1 MEPVNTD
8 MQDIKQGNIHDYD
21 NYLEYFNNKP
31 ITQNYKTEYHSV
43 TFVSTGIIP
52 YDGGI
57 TTMLHLGTLLSKKG
71 YDVYYQSCVPQKV
84 EDMQTNAEFN
94 FPGYQGTCLAE
105 ASFSQHHSDIW
116 IATLW
121 ETAYL
126 IKNLPG
132 YKMYFVQDY
141 EPYFYPYGDRS
152 QLAKRSYQLG
162 LHMVSLGS
170 WCAEMVRQQCELDSP
185 LDQINF
191 PVDVN
196 HYQYHHRNF
205 QEYPGK
211 KELNLAVYTKFNS
224 PRRAP
229 INIQLLLY
237 NTEKLLAQKNIKLN
251 ISYFGTIKTEK
262 FINGKNLGKLNKEQL
277 RELYYNAD
285 FGIAPSMTN
294 FSLVPFEMMSCG
306 LPFLDF
312 EEGTGKDFIPDD
324 CCYYTKFNEYDL
336 SHLFEEI
343 CNEPTKLERKTKNA
357 KSYLTQITWG
367 KTLTD
372 FLAIIENIER
382 KSGTSA
388 N

>member
-8 MQDIKQGNIHDYD
+8 MEDIKQGNIHDYD

-31 ITQNYKTEYHSV
+31 VTQDYRTNYHSV

-84 EDMQTNAEFN
+84 ENMQTNAEFN

-105 ASFSQHHSDIW
+105 ESFSEHNSDIW

-152 QLAKRSYQLG
+152 QLAKRSYELG
-162 LHMVSLGS
+162 LHMVSLGP
-170 WCAEMVRQQCELDSP
+170 WCAEMVRKQCKLNSP

-191 PVDVN
+191 PVDVE
-196 HYQYHHRNF
+196 HYQRQTRDF
-205 QEYPGK
+205 TKYPNK

-229 INIQLLLY
+229 INLQLVLY
-237 NTEKLLAQKNIKLN
+237 NTEKLLAQKKIKLN
-251 ISYFGTIKTEK
+251 INYFGTNKSEV
-262 FINGKNLGKLNKEQL
+262 FINGKNLGKLSKNQL
-277 RELYYNAD
+277 RELYYNSD

-306 LPFLDF
+306 LPFIDF
-312 EEGTGKDFIPDD
+312 EEGTGQDFIPDD
-324 CCYYTKFNEYDL
+324 CCWYTRFNEYDL
-336 SHLFEEI
+336 AELFEKI
-343 CNEPTKLERKTKNA
+343 CCEPHKLERKTNHAKN
-357 KSYLTQITWG
+357 YLNQITWK

-372 FLAIIENIER
+372 FLQLITHIER
-382 KSGTSA
+382 KRG
-388 N
+388 

>member
-8 MQDIKQGNIHDYD
+8 MEDIKQGNIHDYD
-21 NYLEYFNNKP
+21 NYLDYFNNKP
-31 ITQNYKTEYHSV
+31 VTQDYKTNYHSV

-84 EDMQTNAEFN
+84 EDMRTNAEFN

-105 ASFSQHHSDIW
+105 KSFSQHSSDIW

-152 QLAKRSYQLG
+152 FLAKRSYQLG

-170 WCAEMVRQQCELDSP
+170 WCAEMIQKECQLESP

-191 PVDVN
+191 PVDVE
-196 HYQYHHRNF
+196 HYKLKTRDF
-205 QEYPGK
+205 TKYPAK
-211 KELNLAVYTKFNS
+211 KSLNLAVYTKFNS

-229 INIQLLLY
+229 INLQLVLY
-237 NTEKLLAQKNIKLN
+237 NTEKLLAQKNITLN
-251 ISYFGTIKTEK
+251 INYFGTNKNET
-262 FINGKNLGKLNKEQL
+262 FINGKNLGKLTKQQL
-277 RELYYNAD
+277 RELYYQAD

-306 LPFLDF
+306 LPFIDF
-312 EEGTGKDFIPDD
+312 KEGTGQDFIPAD
-324 CCYYTKFNEYDL
+324 CCWYTSFNEYDL
-336 SHLFEEI
+336 ADLFEKI
-343 CNEPTKLERKTKNA
+343 CCEPLKLQRKVNNA
-357 KSYLTQITWG
+357 KSYLQDITW
-367 KTLTD
+367 KQTLSD
-372 FLAIIENIER
+372 FLEII
-382 KSGTSA
+382 A
-388 N
+388 NLEQKPQG